1 MTDQNTSPN
10 PAVPGDGPG
19 APADAGSAGTMTRA
33 QRLDRLP
40 FGRAHG
46 RLLVGSGIGWALD
59 AMDVALISFIM
70 AALGIAWNL
79 TSTELSVVA
88 SIGFVGM
95 AVGASLGGL
104 LADRIGRRQVFA
116 LTLLI
121 YGLATGAAALSTG
134 LVMLIVLRFIIGL
147 GLGAELPVASTLVS
161 EYAPKRIRGRM
172 IVILEA
178 FWAVGWLAAAV
189 IGYFV
194 VNPGTGWRWA
204 FVIGMV
210 PAAYAL
216 VVRYALPESVRF
228 LEQRGRE
235 EEAERSVRYFE
246 ASTATPAAPSPP
258 VGDPAP
264 PPNWRELWSPRLRRR
279 TIAIWLAWFGVNFS
293 YYGAFIWLP
302 TLLLQ
307 QGYDLVQS
315 FEYTLIITLAQ
326 LPGYAVAAILIEKWG
341 RRATLASFLGL
352 SAVAAVLFGQ
362 ADTVATIIA
371 AGMAMSAFNLGA
383 WGALYAVTPEIYPTR
398 LRGTGSGSAAAF
410 GRVAA
415 ILAPLSTPVFISIGG
430 APLAF
435 GVFAFF
441 FVLAGVAALFLPEWT
456 GKELQER

>member
-1 MTDQNTSPN
+1 MSQDTTT
-10 PAVPGDGPG
+10 A
-19 APADAGSAGTMTRA
+19 AGSMSRA
-33 QRLDRLP
+33 ERLDRLP
-40 FGRAHG
+40 FGRAHR

-79 TSTELSVVA
+79 TDTELSVVA

-95 AVGASLGGL
+95 ALGASLGGL
-104 LADRIGRRQVFA
+104 LADRFGRRQIFA

-134 LVMLIVLRFIIGL
+134 LVMLIVLRFLIGL

-161 EYAPKRIRGRM
+161 EYAPKRIRGRV

-194 VNPGTGWRWA
+194 VDPEAGWRWA

-228 LEQRGRE
+228 LEQRGRI
-235 EEAERSVRYFE
+235 EEAEKSVRYFE
-246 ASTATPAAPSPP
+246 DAAGVEPVPSPEP
-258 VGDPAP
+258 DPPAP
-264 PPNWRELWSPRLRRR
+264 PPSWRALWSPRMRRR
-279 TIAIWLAWFGVNFS
+279 TIAIWVAWFGVNFS
-293 YYGAFIWLP
+293 YYGVFIWLP
-302 TLLLQ
+302 TLLVQ
-307 QGYDLVQS
+307 QGYDLLQS

-326 LPGYAVAAILIEKWG
+326 LPGYAVAAVLIEKWG
-341 RRATLASFLGL
+341 RRATLASFLVF
-352 SAVAAVLFGQ
+352 SAVAAVFFGQ
-362 ADTVATIIA
+362 ADTVAAIIA
-371 AGMAMSAFNLGA
+371 AGMALSAFNLGA
-383 WGALYAVTPEIYPTR
+383 WGALYAVTPEIYPTA
-398 LRGTGSGSAAAF
+398 LRGTGAGAAAAF

-415 ILAPLSTPVFISIGG
+415 MLAPLSTPVFISIGG
-430 APLAF
+430 SALAF
-435 GVFAFF
+435 GMFAAFF
-441 FVLAGVAALFLPEWT
+441 VVASVAALFLPEWK
-456 GKELQER
+456 GKELQDR